1 MRRTLELNYDTVDKI
16 IVDELKDI
24 YLQHLK
30 DKDKKHIDDIRDGF
44 SLLSA
49 IQTILDY
56 FMTAEQKD
64 EWSLRLQ
71 GAIVRD

>member
-1 MRRTLELNYDTVDKI
+1 MRRTLELDYDTVDKI

-24 YLQHLK
+24 YLTHLK

-44 SLLSA
+44 SLLSS

-56 FMTAEQKD
+56 FMTTEQKA

-71 GAIVRD
+71 GVIDRD